1 MRVQRDYNTKTR
13 NFVNGVHATFCINSV
28 PWMYN
33 THKLLPDSGPIACAN
48 PYHDRR
54 NH

>member
-13 NFVNGVHATFCINSV
+13 NFVNGGSCNFL
-28 PWMYN
+28 
-33 THKLLPDSGPIACAN
+33 HKLLPDSGPIACAN